1 MKDESVLSRH
11 SASASAAGYSFQF
24 QRALLELINAKNGEV
39 VGIET
44 LDDVAIVGFDGTKIL
59 EQDKFTTDDT
69 GKVYGDK
76 THNLLNTLSTWLTAA
91 LKGELD
97 CARTKFRL
105 VTNVK
110 CAPGLVQEITDC
122 GTEAEAQKII
132 ERIRGLVSESKDYLS
147 LIEVLNKPRAETIFC
162 EICASVKLIEEQND
176 IAQAVQNALPVE
188 NAYSSSRQYIYKALL
203 GWLHDSAYSAWQKRI
218 PFLVTKQSYINEL
231 GAVKSRLERSTK
243 RERPPSEIPVTQ
255 AEIDELSEQMFVR
268 QIKLVSDDE
277 DESYEARADYLRCI
291 TEKSRLSEEGE
302 IVRQDWLDFN
312 DGLKDR
318 WNQIVR
324 QKKRLRPPE
333 RSERDVGYDIMIT
346 TLNGQDEVK
355 LAGSSVTYP
364 YLFKGSYHRLSDA
377 LDVGWHPNFEALLKD
392 DGHA

>member
-1 MKDESVLSRH
+1 MKDESVLRRH
-11 SASASAAGYSFQF
+11 SASAPAAGYDFQF
-24 QRALLELINAKNGEV
+24 QRALLELINAKNGDV

-44 LDDVAIVGFDGTKIL
+44 LDDVAIVGVDGTKIL

-76 THNLLNTLSTWLTAA
+76 THNLLNSLSTWLTAA

-97 CARTKFRL
+97 CAKTKFRL

-110 CAPGLVQEITDC
+110 CALGLVQKITDC
-122 GTEAEAQKII
+122 GTRAEAQRII
-132 ERIRGLVSESKDYLS
+132 EQIRGLESESKDYLS
-147 LIEVLNKPRAETIFC
+147 MIEVLNEPRAETLFC
-162 EICASVKLIEEQND
+162 EICTSTMLMEEQCD
-176 IAQAVQNALPVE
+176 IAQEVQETLPVE
-188 NAYSSSRQYIYKALL
+188 NVYSSNRQHIYKALL

-218 PFLVTKQSYINEL
+218 PFLVTKQSYVNEL
-231 GAVKSRLERSTK
+231 GAIKSRLERSTK

-255 AEIDELSEQMFVR
+255 AEIDELSEQIFVR
-268 QIKLVSDDE
+268 QIKLVSDDM

-312 DGLKDR
+312 DGLRDR
-318 WNQIVR
+318 WKQIFR
-324 QKKRLRPPE
+324 QKKRLRPPG
-333 RSERDVGYDIMIT
+333 RLERDVGYDIMNT

-355 LAGSSVTYP
+355 LAGSSITYP
-364 YLFKGSYHRLSDA
+364 YLSKGSYHRLSDA
-377 LDVGWHPNFEALLKD
+377 LDVGWHPNFKDLLKD
-392 DGHA
+392 DDHA

>member
-1 MKDESVLSRH
+1 MKDESVLRRH
-11 SASASAAGYSFQF
+11 SASAPAAGYDFQF
-24 QRALLELINAKNGEV
+24 QRALLELINAKNGDV

-44 LDDVAIVGFDGTKIL
+44 LDDVAIVGVDGTKIL

-97 CARTKFRL
+97 CAKTKFRL

-110 CAPGLVQEITDC
+110 CALGLVQKITDC
-122 GTEAEAQKII
+122 GTRAEAQRII
-132 ERIRGLVSESKDYLS
+132 EQIRGLESESKDYLS
-147 LIEVLNKPRAETIFC
+147 MIEVLNEPRAETLFC
-162 EICASVKLIEEQND
+162 EICTSTMLMEEQCD
-176 IAQAVQNALPVE
+176 IAQEVQEALPIE
-188 NAYSSSRQYIYKALL
+188 NVYSSNRQHIYKALL

-218 PFLVTKQSYINEL
+218 PFLVTKQSYVNEL
-231 GAVKSRLERSTK
+231 GAIKSRLERSTK

-255 AEIDELSEQMFVR
+255 AEIDELSEQIFVR
-268 QIKLVSDDE
+268 QIKLVSDDM

-312 DGLKDR
+312 DGLRDR
-318 WNQIVR
+318 WKQIFR
-324 QKKRLRPPE
+324 QKKRLRPPG
-333 RSERDVGYDIMIT
+333 RLERDVGYDIMNT

-355 LAGSSVTYP
+355 LAGSSITYP
-364 YLFKGSYHRLSDA
+364 YLSKGSYHRLSDA
-377 LDVGWHPNFEALLKD
+377 LDVGWHPNFKDLLKD
-392 DGHA
+392 DDHA